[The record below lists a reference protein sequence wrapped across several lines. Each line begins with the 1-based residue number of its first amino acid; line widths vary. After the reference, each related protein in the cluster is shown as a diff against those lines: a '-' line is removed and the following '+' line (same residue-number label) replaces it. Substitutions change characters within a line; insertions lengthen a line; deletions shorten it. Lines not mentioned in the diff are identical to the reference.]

1 MSTRQTWVLATA
13 VVLAALILGAF
24 LGPRSAAQRA
34 EQPKPEV
41 AAGRYQAVHLASN
54 GDSVL
59 VLDTAT
65 GRCWTVDPGQAQ
77 EELRWRDQ
85 GPPPR
90 PNK

>member
-1 MSTRQTWVLATA
+1 MSARQTWVLATA

-24 LGPRSAAQRA
+24 LGPRTAAQRA

-54 GDSVL
+54 GSLVL

-65 GRCWTVDPGQAQ
+65 GRCWTVDPDQPQ
-77 EELRWRDQ
+77 DDLKWKDQ
-85 GPPPR
+85 GSPPR

>member
-13 VVLAALILGAF
+13 AALAALILGAS
-24 LGPRSAAQRA
+24 LGPQSAAQRA

-41 AAGRYQAVHLASN
+41 AAGRYQAVQLAAN

-65 GRCWTVDPGQAQ
+65 GHCWNLYPHEQ
-77 EELRWRDQ
+77 ENLRWSDV
-85 GPPPR
+85 GSPPQP
-90 PNK
+90 KK